1 LTFNHVEPFLLLAER
16 RIYHTLYGG
25 EEKLSSKEEL
35 LEILYEARKG
45 IIEHH
50 EGLFLELLDGFIL
63 KIKIFGFHFASM
75 DVRQDSRQHDELW
88 EGIVAHQEGE
98 EGLQTFRK
106 MEELELIDK
115 VLYVAHVPNAESKE
129 EQHHVEMLK
138 SNSSIQYNH
147 EKNGEMRCHLYI
159 IYNAHSDIHLMKLYL
174 LPKAQ

>member
-75 DVRQDSRQHDELW
+75 DVRQDSRQHDDHWDGIIELR
-88 EGIVAHQEGE
+88 EGKEGMETSRNIE
-98 EGLQTFRK
+98 EGGQIERDRK
-106 MEELELIDK
+106 G
-115 VLYVAHVPNAESKE
+115 A
-129 EQHHVEMLK
+129 
-138 SNSSIQYNH
+138 
-147 EKNGEMRCHLYI
+147 G
-159 IYNAHSDIHLMKLYL
+159 
-174 LPKAQ
+174 